1 MAEAFQAFQWAVST
15 MQADSALMAAA
26 TGGVYQDIA
35 PLNTLPPIVIV
46 GCQAGTDV
54 LTGNAVRLWTKL
66 IFQIKA
72 IGPATN
78 YGALV
83 TIANRIDAL
92 FGRVGPISLAPGTVM
107 CCYRE
112 TELAISEL
120 VNGQQWSHLGGL
132 YTIQLQGS

>member
-1 MAEAFQAFQWAVST
+1 MAEAYQAFVWAVST

-35 PLNTLPPIVIV
+35 PLATVPPFVIV

-54 LTGNAVRLWTKL
+54 LTGNVVRLWTKL

-72 IGPATN
+72 MGPATN

-83 TIANRIDAL
+83 TIADRIDAL
-92 FGRVGPISLAPGTVM
+92 FKRTGPVGLSPGTVL

-112 TELAISEL
+112 QELAISEL

-132 YTIQLQGS
+132 YTIDLQGS